1 MQINVRHS
9 QGQFELDVCQTLP
22 PAASFPATF
31 SASPPLHA
39 VAAAPSAAV
48 GSVAAASP
56 QGWPA
61 GCNHLQFLDD
71 KHSYGRPDVSVLILF
86 ILHHIKVIKITDNSK
101 ELKKCFRFSQW

>member
-1 MQINVRHS
+1 MNVRHS
-9 QGQFELDVCQTLP
+9 QGQSELDVCQTLP
-22 PAASFPATF
+22 PAASFPATS

-61 GCNHLQFLDD
+61 GCNHL
-71 KHSYGRPDVSVLILF
+71 
-86 ILHHIKVIKITDNSK
+86 
-101 ELKKCFRFSQW
+101 